1 MITYKLNKAALNG
14 NVYPVQVNI
23 NTVDMEKLKRE
34 IAQSLG
40 PSGAATL
47 EEVIRLIGLHLSE
60 GDTVTLDGLGTFSLR
75 LGITKNGL
83 TEYEDVR
90 SQDIVVKGIRFM
102 ASKQLKQK
110 AQRQQIHLLKGEKQM
125 RLVTLDQRF
134 SLLLKYLRSESMR
147 TSQPIEQ
154 QYITTKTYRL
164 ITGCTD
170 YKARTEL
177 EELAVQGKLIK
188 QSIGRTAVYQLV
200 AEE

>member
-1 MITYKLNKAALNG
+1 MITYKLKKSEING
-14 NVYPVQVNI
+14 IVIPLQVNI

-177 EELAVQGKLIK
+177 EELAAQGKLIK